1 MVTVTQMR
9 EKWPG
14 WQAGDAW
21 LGCAMGERHS
31 VGPGWEGEE
40 GEPSPCLGMGRCAA
54 LPREQGMDRL
64 CWRAAD
70 DGDAVLGVSYRH
82 MTDGNNI

>member
-1 MVTVTQMR
+1 
-9 EKWPG
+9 
-14 WQAGDAW
+14 
-21 LGCAMGERHS
+21 
-31 VGPGWEGEE
+31 
-40 GEPSPCLGMGRCAA
+40 
-54 LPREQGMDRL
+54 MDRL